1 MFAGKNCIFAAK
13 ILVFRGKVA
22 IKNQGTHFWAIHL
35 WQLWQK
41 W

>member
-1 MFAGKNCIFAAK
+1 MFIGKVIYIFLK
-13 ILVFRGKVA
+13 IPVFREKVA

-41 W
+41 Y

>member
-1 MFAGKNCIFAAK
+1 MFAGKSYLYFAKNPCFKGK
-13 ILVFRGKVA
+13 IA

-41 W
+41 C